1 MSRSKTIALAA
12 GTLAAGGE
20 HGAGVTGIANA
31 AGATPGPSAST
42 TSTTYAVD
50 SSTGVHTGVPA
61 RAKPADD
68 ASAPSSPNDDST
80 IADVKVGDVA
90 DVRGTVSGSIR
101 TATMIRSMTAAQA
114 DQLQADRLA
123 HGQDD

>member
-1 MSRSKTIALAA
+1 M
-12 GTLAAGGE
+12 
-20 HGAGVTGIANA
+20 HGA
-31 AGATPGPSAST
+31 PGSQALHNEAVVKAEDGFT
-42 TSTTYAVD
+42 ATYAVD

-90 DVRGTVSGSIR
+90 DVRGTASGSIM
-101 TATMIRSMTAAQA
+101 TATMIRSMTAARA